1 MPAADPGC
9 SVDPYIVQ
17 DIGLGYSVPVQATP
31 TFVIIYKGQK
41 YPASSGFVT
50 YPILKQ
56 FFDSLLSQ

>member
-1 MPAADPGC
+1 LDT
-9 SVDPYIVQ
+9 YISSDQ
-17 DIGLGYSVPVQATP
+17 ELGKAVPVQATP
-31 TFVIIYKGQK
+31 TFVIFYKGQK